1 MKFIKTKLSVDKIVK
16 DLTNK
21 FMACNMTEEIVAI
34 IKSIPKGKVATYG
47 QIARLA
53 GYPNGAR
60 QVVRVLHSCSEKY
73 KLPWYR
79 IINVRGEIALSIYNG
94 ADEQKALLEAEGIT
108 FIEEY
113 KIDLTKY
120 LFDG

>member
-1 MKFIKTKLSVDKIVK
+1 
-16 DLTNK
+16 
-21 FMACNMTEEIVAI
+21 MTEEIIAL

-60 QVVRVLHSCSEKY
+60 QVVRILHTCSEKFD
-73 KLPWYR
+73 LPWHR
-79 IINVRGEIALSIYNG
+79 VINARGEIALSIYNG
-94 ADEQKALLEAEGIT
+94 ADEQKARLEAEGIT

-113 KIDLTKY
+113 KVDLVKH
-120 LFDG
+120 LMD